1 MNHHCPA
8 PHRVLAVFGTR
19 PEAIKMAPLLQALA
33 DQPDFTPLVA
43 VTAQHREMLDQVLQ
57 LFGITPHVDLDI
69 GRDRQTLSG
78 ITQRALAGLD
88 QVLADLEPDAVMVQG
103 DTTTALS
110 GALAA
115 FYRRIPVVHV
125 EAGLRTGDIGSP
137 YPEEMNRRLIT
148 GLSALHLAAT
158 PQAARNLFAENVNP
172 ATVVCTGNSV
182 IDALLTTLAA
192 PTYPPSPL
200 LDSLARHS
208 GPILLVT
215 AHRRESWGAPMAGIA
230 RALHRLVVQEPTLR
244 VVLPAHL
251 NPTVRETLLPE
262 LIGLPGVTITEP
274 LMYQEFCRV
283 MERSDL
289 ILTDSGGVQ
298 EEGPSLGK
306 PVLVLRE
313 TTERPEAI
321 AAGTAR
327 LIGPDENR
335 IVTAVTELLHDR
347 RAYES
352 MARAVNPYG
361 DGNCATRTVAA
372 LRHFFGRGP
381 RPVDFDPAVDR
392 ELVRAGV

>member
-1 MNHHCPA
+1 MNHHSSIPR
-8 PHRVLAVFGTR
+8 RVLAVFGTR
-19 PEAIKMAPLLQALA
+19 PEAIKMAPLLRALA
-33 DQPDFTPLVA
+33 DQPDFAPLVA
-43 VTAQHREMLDQVLQ
+43 VTAQHRKMLDQVLQ
-57 LFGITPHVDLDI
+57 LFGITPDVDLDI
-69 GRDRQTLSG
+69 GRERQTLSG

-88 QVLADLEPDAVMVQG
+88 QVLAELQPDVVMVQG

-115 FYRRIPVVHV
+115 FYRRVPVVHV
-125 EAGLRTGDIGSP
+125 EAGLRTGDIFSP

-158 PQAARNLFAENVNP
+158 PQAARNLFAENVDP
-172 ATVVCTGNSV
+172 AAVVCTGNSV
-182 IDALLTTLAA
+182 IDALWATLAA
-192 PTYPPSPL
+192 PTYPPSTL
-200 LDSLARHS
+200 VESLVRHP
-208 GPILLVT
+208 GPVLLVT

-230 RALHRLVVQEPTLR
+230 RALHRLAVQEPTLR
-244 VVLPAHL
+244 IVLPAHL
-251 NPTVRETLLPE
+251 NPTVREALLPD
-262 LIGLPGVTITEP
+262 LIGLPGVTITDP

-283 MERSDL
+283 MGRSDL

-327 LIGPDENR
+327 LIGTDEHR
-335 IVTAVTELLHDR
+335 IVAAVTELLHDQ
-347 RAYES
+347 RAYEA
-352 MARAVNPYG
+352 MAHAVNPYG
-361 DGNCATRTVAA
+361 DGHCAGRTVAA

-381 RPVDFDPAVDR
+381 RPVDFDPAAER
-392 ELVRAGV
+392 ELVSTGV